1 MPTDKDNADS
11 MEEPSLK
18 TWQLSAYSGIA
29 MPMAAMGMPVAVYLP
44 RFYSEGLGLSLATVG
59 AIFTLARIWDLV
71 TDPIMGLVLDRFE
84 SRWGRRKHWVAL
96 SIPIL
101 MLAVWMVFMPNP
113 ESVTPL
119 YLAFWLLVLYVGYT
133 MLTISHLSW
142 GAELSSS
149 YDARSRL
156 FGWREI
162 YVIAGMTIVLAI
174 PAFLEFTGNSDQE
187 IKVASMGWFCLI
199 GFPILVL
206 PVLYSVPD
214 TKSNSQSSIEWRQA
228 IAVIFQN
235 GSMIRLLIADLSRG
249 LGMSVS
255 GALYIF
261 IAATYFELPKHASIA
276 LLFYFL
282 SSFLAMPLWM
292 KAAYK
297 FGKDN
302 ALKVALA
309 YVVAINLA
317 LIPFAEPGNVVVLW
331 IFTISFGMAFGAP
344 PMLLR
349 SMMAD
354 LTDEDELTN
363 GQKRPG
369 LFFALLTT
377 TDKVGAALG
386 VGLSFTILEL
396 AFGFQPGGSNS
407 SNALDGLLLTY
418 TIGFA
423 IPTFIAY
430 AALIGYP
437 LSKEKHDTIVSK
449 LRAKQTLG

>member
-1 MPTDKDNADS
+1 MTTENDDPNAV
-11 MEEPSLK
+11 EQPLT

-71 TDPIMGLVLDRFE
+71 TDPVMGLVIDRFE

-96 SIPIL
+96 SIPVL

-113 ESVTPL
+113 DSVTPY

-142 GAELSSS
+142 GAELASS

-174 PAFLEFTGNSDQE
+174 PAFLEFTGNSAED

-206 PVLYSVPD
+206 PVLYSIPD
-214 TKSNSQSSIEWRQA
+214 TTAKSQSNIEWRQA
-228 IAVIFQN
+228 LAVIFRN
-235 GSMIRLLIADLSRG
+235 RSMVRLLIADLSRG

-261 IAATYFELPKHASIA
+261 IAATYFALPKHASIA

-302 ALKVALA
+302 ALKAALG
-309 YVVAINLA
+309 YVVVINLA
-317 LIPFAEPGNVVVLW
+317 LIPFAEPGNVAVLW

-354 LTDEDELTN
+354 LTDEDELRN

-386 VGLSFTILEL
+386 VGLSFTILEM
-396 AFGFQPGGSNS
+396 AFGFEPGGSNS
-407 SNALDGLLLTY
+407 KTALNGLLMTY
-418 TIGFA
+418 TVGFA

-437 LSKEKHDTIVSK
+437 LSKQKHDAIVRE
-449 LRAKQTLG
+449 LRAKPN

>member
-1 MPTDKDNADS
+1 MTTENDDPNAV
-11 MEEPSLK
+11 ERPLT

-71 TDPIMGLVLDRFE
+71 TDPVMGLVIDRFE

-96 SIPIL
+96 SIPVL

-113 ESVTPL
+113 DSVTPY

-142 GAELSSS
+142 GAELASS

-174 PAFLEFTGNSDQE
+174 PAFLEFTGNSAED

-206 PVLYSVPD
+206 PVLYSIPD
-214 TKSNSQSSIEWRQA
+214 TTAKSQSNIEWRQA
-228 IAVIFQN
+228 LAVIFRN
-235 GSMIRLLIADLSRG
+235 RSMVRLLIADLSRG

-261 IAATYFELPKHASIA
+261 IAATYFALPKHASIA

-302 ALKVALA
+302 ALKAALG
-309 YVVAINLA
+309 YVVVINLA
-317 LIPFAEPGNVVVLW
+317 LIPFAEPGNVAVLW
-331 IFTISFGMAFGAP
+331 LFTISFGMAFGAP

-354 LTDEDELTN
+354 LTDEDELRN

-386 VGLSFTILEL
+386 VGLSFTILEM
-396 AFGFQPGGSNS
+396 AFGFEPGGNNS
-407 SNALDGLLLTY
+407 TTALNGLLMTY
-418 TIGFA
+418 TVGFA

-437 LSKEKHDTIVSK
+437 LSKQKHDAIVRE
-449 LRAKQTLG
+449 LRAKPN

>member
-1 MPTDKDNADS
+1 MTTENDDPNAV
-11 MEEPSLK
+11 EQPLT

-71 TDPIMGLVLDRFE
+71 TDPVMGLVIDRFE

-96 SIPIL
+96 SIPVL

-113 ESVTPL
+113 DSVTPY

-142 GAELSSS
+142 GAELASS

-174 PAFLEFTGNSDQE
+174 PAFLEFTGNSAED

-206 PVLYSVPD
+206 PVLYSIPD
-214 TKSNSQSSIEWRQA
+214 TTAKSQSNIEWRQA
-228 IAVIFQN
+228 LAVIFRN
-235 GSMIRLLIADLSRG
+235 CSMVRLLIADLSRG

-261 IAATYFELPKHASIA
+261 IAATYFALPKHASIA

-302 ALKVALA
+302 ALKAALG
-309 YVVAINLA
+309 YVVVINLA
-317 LIPFAEPGNVVVLW
+317 LIPFAEPGNVAVLW

-354 LTDEDELTN
+354 LTDEDELRN

-386 VGLSFTILEL
+386 VGLSFTILEM
-396 AFGFQPGGSNS
+396 AFGFEPGGNNS
-407 SNALDGLLLTY
+407 TTALNGLLMTY
-418 TIGFA
+418 TVGFA

-437 LSKEKHDTIVSK
+437 LSKQKHDAIVRE
-449 LRAKQTLG
+449 LRAKPN

>member
-1 MPTDKDNADS
+1 MTTENEDPNAV
-11 MEEPSLK
+11 EQPLT

-71 TDPIMGLVLDRFE
+71 TDPVMGLVIDRFE

-96 SIPIL
+96 SIPVLI
-101 MLAVWMVFMPNP
+101 LAVWMVFMPNP
-113 ESVTPL
+113 DSVTPY

-142 GAELSSS
+142 GAELASS

-174 PAFLEFTGNSDQE
+174 PAFLEFTGNSAED

-206 PVLYSVPD
+206 PVLYSIPD
-214 TKSNSQSSIEWRQA
+214 TTAKSQSNIEWRQA
-228 IAVIFQN
+228 LAVIFRN
-235 GSMIRLLIADLSRG
+235 RSMVRLLIADLSRG

-261 IAATYFELPKHASIA
+261 IAATYFALPKHASIA

-302 ALKVALA
+302 ALKAALG
-309 YVVAINLA
+309 YVVVINLA
-317 LIPFAEPGNVVVLW
+317 LIPFAEPGNVAVLW

-354 LTDEDELTN
+354 LTDEDELRN

-386 VGLSFTILEL
+386 VGLSFTILEM
-396 AFGFQPGGSNS
+396 AFGFEPGGNNS
-407 SNALDGLLLTY
+407 TTALNGLLMTY
-418 TIGFA
+418 TVGFA

-437 LSKEKHDTIVSK
+437 LSKQKHDAIVRE
-449 LRAKQTLG
+449 LRAKPN

>member
-1 MPTDKDNADS
+1 MTTENEDPNAV
-11 MEEPSLK
+11 EQPLT

-71 TDPIMGLVLDRFE
+71 TDPVMGLVIDRFE

-96 SIPIL
+96 SIPVLI
-101 MLAVWMVFMPNP
+101 LAVWMVFMPNP
-113 ESVTPL
+113 DSVTPY

-142 GAELSSS
+142 GAELASS

-174 PAFLEFTGNSDQE
+174 PAFLEFTGNSAED

-206 PVLYSVPD
+206 PVLYSIPD
-214 TKSNSQSSIEWRQA
+214 TTAKSQSNIEWRQA
-228 IAVIFQN
+228 LAMIFRN
-235 GSMIRLLIADLSRG
+235 RSMVRLLIADLSRG

-261 IAATYFELPKHASIA
+261 IAATYFALPKHASIA

-302 ALKVALA
+302 ALKAALG
-309 YVVAINLA
+309 YVVVINLA
-317 LIPFAEPGNVVVLW
+317 LIPFAEPGNVAVLW

-354 LTDEDELTN
+354 LTDEDELRN

-386 VGLSFTILEL
+386 VGLSFTILEM
-396 AFGFQPGGSNS
+396 AFGFEPGGNNS
-407 SNALDGLLLTY
+407 TTALNGLLMTY
-418 TIGFA
+418 TVGFA

-437 LSKEKHDTIVSK
+437 LSKQKHDAIVRE
-449 LRAKQTLG
+449 LRAKPN

>member
-1 MPTDKDNADS
+1 MTTENDDPNAV
-11 MEEPSLK
+11 ERPLT

-71 TDPIMGLVLDRFE
+71 TDPVMGLVIDRFE

-96 SIPIL
+96 SIPVL

-113 ESVTPL
+113 DSVTPY

-142 GAELSSS
+142 GAELASS

-174 PAFLEFTGNSDQE
+174 PAFLEFTGNSAED

-206 PVLYSVPD
+206 PVLYSIPD
-214 TKSNSQSSIEWRQA
+214 TTAKSQSNIEWRQA
-228 IAVIFQN
+228 LAVIFRN
-235 GSMIRLLIADLSRG
+235 RSMVRLLIADLSRG

-261 IAATYFELPKHASIA
+261 IAATYFALPKHASIA

-302 ALKVALA
+302 ALKAALG
-309 YVVAINLA
+309 YVVVINLA
-317 LIPFAEPGNVVVLW
+317 LIPFAEPGNVAVLW

-354 LTDEDELTN
+354 LTDEDELRN

-386 VGLSFTILEL
+386 VGLSFTILEM
-396 AFGFQPGGSNS
+396 AFGFEPGGNNS
-407 SNALDGLLLTY
+407 TTALNGLLMTY
-418 TIGFA
+418 TVGFA

-437 LSKEKHDTIVSK
+437 LSKQKHDAIVRE
-449 LRAKQTLG
+449 LRAKPN

>member
-1 MPTDKDNADS
+1 MTTENDDPNVVEQHLT
-11 MEEPSLK
+11 

-71 TDPIMGLVLDRFE
+71 TDPVMGLVIDRFE

-96 SIPIL
+96 SIPVL

-113 ESVTPL
+113 DSVTPY

-142 GAELSSS
+142 GAELASS

-174 PAFLEFTGNSDQE
+174 PAFLEFTGNSAED

-206 PVLYSVPD
+206 PVLYSIPD
-214 TKSNSQSSIEWRQA
+214 TTAKSQSNIEWRQA
-228 IAVIFQN
+228 LAVIFRN
-235 GSMIRLLIADLSRG
+235 RSMVRLLIADLSRG

-261 IAATYFELPKHASIA
+261 IAATYFALPKHASIA

-302 ALKVALA
+302 ALKAALG
-309 YVVAINLA
+309 YVVVINLA
-317 LIPFAEPGNVVVLW
+317 LIPFAEPGNVAVLW

-354 LTDEDELTN
+354 LTDEDELRN

-386 VGLSFTILEL
+386 VGLSFTILEM
-396 AFGFQPGGSNS
+396 AFGFEPGGNNS
-407 SNALDGLLLTY
+407 TTALNGLLMTY
-418 TIGFA
+418 TVGFA

-437 LSKEKHDTIVSK
+437 LSKQKHDAIVRE
-449 LRAKQTLG
+449 LRAKPN

>member
-1 MPTDKDNADS
+1 MTTENDDPNVVEQHLT
-11 MEEPSLK
+11 

-71 TDPIMGLVLDRFE
+71 TDPVMGLVIDRFE

-96 SIPIL
+96 SIPVL

-113 ESVTPL
+113 DSVTPY

-142 GAELSSS
+142 GAELASS

-174 PAFLEFTGNSDQE
+174 PAFLEFTGNSAED

-206 PVLYSVPD
+206 PVLYSIPD
-214 TKSNSQSSIEWRQA
+214 TTAKSQSNIEWRQA
-228 IAVIFQN
+228 LAVIFRN
-235 GSMIRLLIADLSRG
+235 RSMVRLLIADLSRG

-261 IAATYFELPKHASIA
+261 IAATYFALPKHASIA

-302 ALKVALA
+302 ALKAALG
-309 YVVAINLA
+309 YVVVINLA
-317 LIPFAEPGNVVVLW
+317 LIPFAEPGNVAVLW
-331 IFTISFGMAFGAP
+331 LFTISFGMAFGAP

-354 LTDEDELTN
+354 LTDEDELRN

-386 VGLSFTILEL
+386 VGLSFTILEM
-396 AFGFQPGGSNS
+396 AFGFEPGGNNS
-407 SNALDGLLLTY
+407 TTALNGLLMTY
-418 TIGFA
+418 TVGFA

-437 LSKEKHDTIVSK
+437 LSKQKHDAIVRE
-449 LRAKQTLG
+449 LRAKPN

>member
-1 MPTDKDNADS
+1 MTTENDDPNAV
-11 MEEPSLK
+11 EQPLT

-71 TDPIMGLVLDRFE
+71 TDPVMGLVIDRFE

-96 SIPIL
+96 SIPVL

-113 ESVTPL
+113 DSVTPY

-142 GAELSSS
+142 GAELASS

-174 PAFLEFTGNSDQE
+174 PAFLEFTGNSAED

-206 PVLYSVPD
+206 PVLYSIPD
-214 TKSNSQSSIEWRQA
+214 TTAKSQSNIEWRQA
-228 IAVIFQN
+228 LAVIFRN
-235 GSMIRLLIADLSRG
+235 RSMVRLLIADLSRG

-261 IAATYFELPKHASIA
+261 IAATYFALPKHASIA

-302 ALKVALA
+302 ALKAALG
-309 YVVAINLA
+309 YVVVINLA
-317 LIPFAEPGNVVVLW
+317 LIPFAEPGNVAVLW

-354 LTDEDELTN
+354 LTDEDELRN

-386 VGLSFTILEL
+386 VGLSFTILEM
-396 AFGFQPGGSNS
+396 AFGFEPGGSNS
-407 SNALDGLLLTY
+407 TTALNGLLMTY
-418 TIGFA
+418 TVGFA

-437 LSKEKHDTIVSK
+437 LSKQKHDAIVRE
-449 LRAKQTLG
+449 LRAKPN

>member
-1 MPTDKDNADS
+1 
-11 MEEPSLK
+11 
-18 TWQLSAYSGIA
+18 
-29 MPMAAMGMPVAVYLP
+29 
-44 RFYSEGLGLSLATVG
+44 LGLSLATVG
-59 AIFTLARIWDLV
+59 LIFTLARIWDLI
-71 TDPIMGLVLDRFE
+71 TDPIMGLIIDRFE

-96 SIPIL
+96 SIPVL
-101 MLAVWMVFMPNP
+101 MLAIWMVFMPNP
-113 ESVTPL
+113 DAVTPF
-119 YLAFWLLVLYVGYT
+119 YLAFWLLILYVGYT

-142 GAELSSS
+142 AAELSTS

-174 PAFLEFTGNSDQE
+174 PAFLELTGSAEEN
-187 IKVASMGWFCLI
+187 IKVASMGWFCLLA
-199 GFPILVL
+199 FPVLVL
-206 PVLYSVPD
+206 PLLFSVPD
-214 TKSNSQSSIEWRQA
+214 AKSSSEPRIEWRQA
-228 IAVIFQN
+228 LGVIFKN
-235 GSMIRLLIADLSRG
+235 SSMLRLLIADFSRG

-261 IAATYFELPKHASIA
+261 IAATYFALPKHASIA

-282 SSFLAMPLWM
+282 ASFIAMPFWM

-297 FGKDN
+297 YGKDQ
-302 ALKVALA
+302 ALKFAVA
-309 YVVAINLA
+309 YVVIINLA
-317 LIPFAEPGNVVVLW
+317 LIPFAEAGNIPVLW
-331 IFTISFGMAFGAP
+331 IFTISFGLAFGAP

-354 LTDEDELTN
+354 LTDEDELKS

-386 VGLSFTILEL
+386 VGISFTILEL

-407 SNALDGLLLTY
+407 ADALEGLLLTY

-423 IPTFIAY
+423 APTLIAY
-430 AALIGYP
+430 LALRSYP
-437 LSKEKHDTIVSK
+437 LTKEKHNAIVDE
-449 LRAKQTLG
+449 LRARQT

>member
-1 MPTDKDNADS
+1 MTTENDDPNAV
-11 MEEPSLK
+11 EQPLT

-71 TDPIMGLVLDRFE
+71 TDPVMGLVIDRFE

-96 SIPIL
+96 SIPVL

-113 ESVTPL
+113 DSVTPY

-142 GAELSSS
+142 GAELASS

-174 PAFLEFTGNSDQE
+174 PAFLEFTGNSAED

-206 PVLYSVPD
+206 PVLYSIPD
-214 TKSNSQSSIEWRQA
+214 TTAKSQSNIEWRQA
-228 IAVIFQN
+228 LAVIFRN
-235 GSMIRLLIADLSRG
+235 RSMVRLLIADLSRG

-261 IAATYFELPKHASIA
+261 IAATYFALPKHASIA

-302 ALKVALA
+302 ALKAALG
-309 YVVAINLA
+309 YVVVINLA
-317 LIPFAEPGNVVVLW
+317 LIPFAEPGNVAVLW

-354 LTDEDELTN
+354 LTDEDELRN

-386 VGLSFTILEL
+386 VGLSFTILEM
-396 AFGFQPGGSNS
+396 AFGFEPGGNNS
-407 SNALDGLLLTY
+407 TTALNGLLMTY
-418 TIGFA
+418 TVGFA

-437 LSKEKHDTIVSK
+437 LSKQKHDAIVRE
-449 LRAKQTLG
+449 LRAKPN

>member
-1 MPTDKDNADS
+1 MTTENDDPNAV
-11 MEEPSLK
+11 EQPLT

-71 TDPIMGLVLDRFE
+71 TDPVMGLVIDRFE

-96 SIPIL
+96 SIPVL

-113 ESVTPL
+113 DSVTPY

-142 GAELSSS
+142 GAELASS

-174 PAFLEFTGNSDQE
+174 PAFLEFTGNSAED

-206 PVLYSVPD
+206 PVLYSIPD
-214 TKSNSQSSIEWRQA
+214 TTAKSQSNIEWRQA
-228 IAVIFQN
+228 LAVIFRN
-235 GSMIRLLIADLSRG
+235 RSMVRLLIADLSRG

-261 IAATYFELPKHASIA
+261 IAATYFALPKHASIA

-302 ALKVALA
+302 ALKAALG
-309 YVVAINLA
+309 YVVVINLA
-317 LIPFAEPGNVVVLW
+317 LIPFAEPGNVAVLW
-331 IFTISFGMAFGAP
+331 LFTISFGMAFGAP

-354 LTDEDELTN
+354 LTDEDELRN

-386 VGLSFTILEL
+386 VGLSFTILEM
-396 AFGFQPGGSNS
+396 AFGFEPGGSNS
-407 SNALDGLLLTY
+407 TTALNGLLMTY
-418 TIGFA
+418 TVGFA

-437 LSKEKHDTIVSK
+437 LSKQKHDAIVRE
-449 LRAKQTLG
+449 LRAKPN

>member
-1 MPTDKDNADS
+1 MTTENEDPNAV
-11 MEEPSLK
+11 EQPLT

-71 TDPIMGLVLDRFE
+71 TDPVMGLVIDRFE

-96 SIPIL
+96 SIPVLI
-101 MLAVWMVFMPNP
+101 LAVWMVFMPNP
-113 ESVTPL
+113 DSVTPY

-142 GAELSSS
+142 GAELASS

-174 PAFLEFTGNSDQE
+174 PAFLEFTGNSAED

-206 PVLYSVPD
+206 PVLYSIPD
-214 TKSNSQSSIEWRQA
+214 TTAKSQSNIEWRQA
-228 IAVIFQN
+228 LAMIFRN
-235 GSMIRLLIADLSRG
+235 RSMVRLLIADLSRG

-261 IAATYFELPKHASIA
+261 IAATYFALPKHASIA

-302 ALKVALA
+302 ALKAALG
-309 YVVAINLA
+309 YVVVINLA
-317 LIPFAEPGNVVVLW
+317 LIPFAEPGNVAVLW

-354 LTDEDELTN
+354 LTDEDELRN

-386 VGLSFTILEL
+386 VGLSFTILEM
-396 AFGFQPGGSNS
+396 AFGFEPRGNNS
-407 SNALDGLLLTY
+407 TTALNGLLMTY
-418 TIGFA
+418 TVGFA

-437 LSKEKHDTIVSK
+437 LSKQKHDAIVRE
-449 LRAKQTLG
+449 LRAKPN

>member
-1 MPTDKDNADS
+1 MTTENDDPNAI
-11 MEEPSLK
+11 EQPLT

-71 TDPIMGLVLDRFE
+71 TDPVMGLVIDRFE

-96 SIPIL
+96 SIPVL

-113 ESVTPL
+113 DSVTPY

-142 GAELSSS
+142 GAELASS

-174 PAFLEFTGNSDQE
+174 PAFLEFTGNSAED

-206 PVLYSVPD
+206 PVLYSIPD
-214 TKSNSQSSIEWRQA
+214 TTAKSQSNIEWRQA
-228 IAVIFQN
+228 LAVIFRN
-235 GSMIRLLIADLSRG
+235 RSMVRLLIADLSRG

-261 IAATYFELPKHASIA
+261 IAATYFALPKHASIA

-302 ALKVALA
+302 ALKAALG
-309 YVVAINLA
+309 YVVVINLA
-317 LIPFAEPGNVVVLW
+317 LIPFAEPGNVAVLW
-331 IFTISFGMAFGAP
+331 LFTISFGMAFGAP

-354 LTDEDELTN
+354 LTDEDELRN

-386 VGLSFTILEL
+386 VGLSFTILEM
-396 AFGFQPGGSNS
+396 AFGFEPGGNNS
-407 SNALDGLLLTY
+407 TTALNGLLMTY
-418 TIGFA
+418 TVGFA

-437 LSKEKHDTIVSK
+437 LSKQKHNAIVRE
-449 LRAKQTLG
+449 LRAKPN

>member
-1 MPTDKDNADS
+1 MTSSHSKDNLV
-11 MEEPSLK
+11 ERPLT
-18 TWQLSAYSGIA
+18 TWEISAYSGIA

-59 AIFTLARIWDLV
+59 LIFTLARIWALI
-71 TDPIMGLVLDRFE
+71 TDPIMGLVIDCFA
-84 SRWGRRKHWVAL
+84 SRCGRRKHRGGI
-96 SIPIL
+96 SIPVL
-101 MLAVWMVFMPNP
+101 MLAIWMVFMPNP
-113 ESVTPL
+113 DAVTPF
-119 YLAFWLLVLYVGYT
+119 YLAFWLLILYIGYT

-142 GAELSSS
+142 AAELSTS

-174 PAFLEFTGNSDQE
+174 PAFLELTGSAEEN
-187 IKVASMGWFCLI
+187 IKVASMGWFCLL
-199 GFPILVL
+199 GFPVLVL
-206 PVLYSVPD
+206 PLLFSVPD
-214 TKSNSQSSIEWRQA
+214 TKSSGEPRIEWRHA
-228 IAVIFQN
+228 LGVIFKN
-235 GSMIRLLIADLSRG
+235 RSMLRLLIADFSRG

-261 IAATYFELPKHASIA
+261 IAATYFALPKHASIA

-282 SSFLAMPLWM
+282 ASFIAMPFWM

-297 FGKDN
+297 YGKDR
-302 ALKVALA
+302 ALKFAVA
-309 YVVAINLA
+309 YVVIINLA
-317 LIPFAEPGNVVVLW
+317 LIPFAEAGNIAVLW
-331 IFTISFGMAFGAP
+331 IFTISFGLAFGAP

-354 LTDEDELTN
+354 LTDEDELQS

-386 VGLSFTILEL
+386 VGISFSILEL

-407 SNALDGLLLTY
+407 ADALEGLLLTY

-423 IPTFIAY
+423 APTLIAY
-430 AALIGYP
+430 LALRSYP
-437 LSKEKHDTIVSK
+437 LTKEKHDAIVDE
-449 LRAKQTLG
+449 LRARQA

>member
-1 MPTDKDNADS
+1 MTTENDDPNAV
-11 MEEPSLK
+11 EQHLT

-71 TDPIMGLVLDRFE
+71 TDPVMGLVIDRFE

-96 SIPIL
+96 SIPVL

-113 ESVTPL
+113 DSVTPY

-142 GAELSSS
+142 GAELASS

-174 PAFLEFTGNSDQE
+174 PAFLEFTGNSAED

-206 PVLYSVPD
+206 PVLYSIPD
-214 TKSNSQSSIEWRQA
+214 TTAKSQSNIEWRQA
-228 IAVIFQN
+228 LAVIFRN
-235 GSMIRLLIADLSRG
+235 RSMVRLLIADLSRG

-261 IAATYFELPKHASIA
+261 IAATYFALPKHASIA

-302 ALKVALA
+302 ALKAALG
-309 YVVAINLA
+309 YVVVINLA
-317 LIPFAEPGNVVVLW
+317 LIPFAEPGNVAVLW

-354 LTDEDELTN
+354 LTDEDELRN

-386 VGLSFTILEL
+386 VGLSFTILEM
-396 AFGFQPGGSNS
+396 AFGFEPGGNNS
-407 SNALDGLLLTY
+407 TTALNGLLMTY
-418 TIGFA
+418 TVGFA

-437 LSKEKHDTIVSK
+437 LSKQKHDAIVRE
-449 LRAKQTLG
+449 LRAKPN

>member
-1 MPTDKDNADS
+1 MTTENDDPNAV
-11 MEEPSLK
+11 EQPLT

-71 TDPIMGLVLDRFE
+71 TDPVMGLVIDRFE

-96 SIPIL
+96 SIPVL

-113 ESVTPL
+113 DSVTPY

-142 GAELSSS
+142 GAELASS

-174 PAFLEFTGNSDQE
+174 PAFLEFTGNSAED

-206 PVLYSVPD
+206 PVLYSIPD
-214 TKSNSQSSIEWRQA
+214 TTAKSQSNIEWRQA
-228 IAVIFQN
+228 LAVIFRN
-235 GSMIRLLIADLSRG
+235 RSMVRLLIADLSRG

-261 IAATYFELPKHASIA
+261 IAATYFALPKHASIA

-302 ALKVALA
+302 ALKAALG
-309 YVVAINLA
+309 YVVVINLA
-317 LIPFAEPGNVVVLW
+317 LIPFAEPGNVAVLW
-331 IFTISFGMAFGAP
+331 LFTISFGMAFGAP

-354 LTDEDELTN
+354 LTDEDELRN

-386 VGLSFTILEL
+386 VGLSFTILEM
-396 AFGFQPGGSNS
+396 AFGFEPGGNNS
-407 SNALDGLLLTY
+407 TTALNGLLMTY
-418 TIGFA
+418 TVGFA

-437 LSKEKHDTIVSK
+437 LSKQKHDAIVRE
-449 LRAKQTLG
+449 LRAKPN